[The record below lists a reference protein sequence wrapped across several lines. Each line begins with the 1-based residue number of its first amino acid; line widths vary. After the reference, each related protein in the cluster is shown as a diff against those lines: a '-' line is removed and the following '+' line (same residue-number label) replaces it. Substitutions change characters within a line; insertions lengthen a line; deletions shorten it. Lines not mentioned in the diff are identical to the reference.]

1 MSLPILS
8 SQFFEKHAPDLGFF
22 SKWRSLFHWSAQ
34 IIPIYEWQ
42 DILYVGCLQP
52 PQSFPQTSQKVVF
65 ILCDPEALKQV
76 WYEFEGTVVAGG
88 RGGAPSLQFTSPEAL
103 LSIPA
108 IPTIE
113 ETPAEFIL
121 DLSEPKKTKSETN
134 PGIVLQ
140 VDLSEPQAAEE
151 TIEKEFAFDDLKLD
165 LSEPVET
172 TGEIKLVFDD
182 ISVETSAEVSLEIP
196 SLEAFEQPN
205 AETSTPSLSPALTMD
220 LDATNEVE
228 IPILETE
235 VPAIETEIVLEASE
249 EVSHDALLSAE
260 EPVEVAIEEPLLE
273 TEEVSPAVDEEDEGS
288 QIHVDDEGSGL
299 LDLNMGAPSQ
309 SSANAGGTG
318 SNPLVSLEPLGA
330 NPLKPNSPAVET
342 IAPATAKTTP
352 AAKASPSV
360 SAQKVEDL
368 TPLEGAMPADKRAAP
383 SKSEVLLKSGDG
395 SDKSEVTRI
404 SIQALHTATAN
415 KADAWAEKLFADLGA
430 HYKKSMIL
438 LKSGDQVKPWKWD
451 TGFTPST
458 PAISS
463 VSLLQASP
471 FRIVHRTHK
480 PFHGYVIANDLNQ
493 KFFDQWNESVIPE
506 HLTIAPVMVEDHV
519 IGMLLAIGEKTA
531 DTKACL
537 HLVEGQADGIAKEI
551 KASKN
556 KAA

>member
-65 ILCDPEALKQV
+65 ILCDPEALKRI
-76 WYEFEGTVVAGG
+76 WYDFEGTVIGG
-88 RGGAPSLQFTSPEAL
+88 SSSAPSLQFTSPEAL

-108 IPTIE
+108 IPTVE
-113 ETPAEFIL
+113 DTPSEFVL
-121 DLSEPKKTKSETN
+121 DLSEPKKSKSETN

-140 VDLSEPQAAEE
+140 VDLSEPEIAEKSIE
-151 TIEKEFAFDDLKLD
+151 TEIAFDDLKLD
-165 LSEPVET
+165 LSESSEQN
-172 TGEIKLVFDD
+172 GEIKLAFNDLS
-182 ISVETSAEVSLEIP
+182 IETSAKVPLEIP
-196 SLEAFEQPN
+196 SLESFEDPKV
-205 AETSTPSLSPALTMD
+205 EVSSPSISPSLTMEVE
-220 LDATNEVE
+220 LDATHEVE
-228 IPILETE
+228 IPILESEAPALETE
-235 VPAIETEIVLEASE
+235 VVLEASE
-249 EVSHDALLSAE
+249 EASHEALLSAE
-260 EPVEVAIEEPLLE
+260 EPIETAIEVPLLE
-273 TEEVSPAVDEEDEGS
+273 SAEVELPIEEVAASDEEEGSEVHVVDE
-288 QIHVDDEGSGL
+288 DDAGL
-299 LDLNMGAPSQ
+299 LDLNMGTPSQGSSGSAPS
-309 SSANAGGTG
+309 
-318 SNPLVSLEPLGA
+318 PLISLEPLSKG
-330 NPLKPNSPAVET
+330 PLKPNSPSVDT
-342 IAPATAKTTP
+342 RVPASAQ
-352 AAKASPSV
+352 KATV
-360 SAQKVEDL
+360 QKVEDV
-368 TPLEGAMPADKRAAP
+368 TPLDGSMLANKRAAP
-383 SKSEVLLKSGDG
+383 SKTEILMKGGGDG

-404 SIQALHTATAN
+404 SIQALHTATAD
-415 KADAWAEKLFADLGA
+415 KADSWAEKLFADLGA
-430 HYKKSMIL
+430 HYTKSMIL

-451 TGFTPST
+451 AGFTPST

-493 KFFDQWNESVIPE
+493 KFFDQWNGSVIPE

-519 IGMLLAIGEKTA
+519 IGMLLAIGKKTA
-531 DTKACL
+531 DNKACL